1 MIYYPIVALLVAV
14 GLALLVTRV
23 ATVALTLTG
32 LSRDSAR
39 FQARSA
45 FSGSGFTTS
54 EAESVVSHPVR
65 RRIVSFL
72 MLLGNV
78 GLVTVVATLVLSFI
92 EQPEG
97 NQKWVG
103 AYLLGGFA
111 ILWIIATSG
120 WVDRQMSKVIGWALQ
135 KWTELNVRDYESL
148 LHVSA
153 GYGVAEATVGSDAFM
168 AGKTLAELKL
178 RQKGVLVLGIRRQN
192 GGGFEGAPKADTRIE
207 AGDTLVV
214 YGRGPDISSVC
225 GIRTH

>member
-23 ATVALTLTG
+23 ATVALMLTG
-32 LSRDSAR
+32 LSKDSAR
-39 FQARSA
+39 FQSRSA
-45 FSGSGFTTS
+45 FSGSGFTTA

-78 GLVTVVATLVLSFI
+78 GLVAVVASLVLSFI
-92 EQPEG
+92 QQPAG
-97 NQKWVG
+97 SHKWVA
-103 AYLLGGFA
+103 AYLLGGLA
-111 ILWIIATSG
+111 ILWIIAASG
-120 WVDRQMSKVIGWALQ
+120 WVDRQMSKVIEWALQ
-135 KWTELNVRDYESL
+135 KWTDLNVRDYESL

-153 GYGVAEATVGSDAFM
+153 GYGVAEAPVASGTFMVGQ
-168 AGKTLAELKL
+168 TLAQLKL
-178 RQKGVLVLGIRRQN
+178 RQQGVLVLSIRREN
-192 GGGFEGAPKADTRIE
+192 GGFEGAPKADTRIE

-225 GIRTH
+225 GVRTS